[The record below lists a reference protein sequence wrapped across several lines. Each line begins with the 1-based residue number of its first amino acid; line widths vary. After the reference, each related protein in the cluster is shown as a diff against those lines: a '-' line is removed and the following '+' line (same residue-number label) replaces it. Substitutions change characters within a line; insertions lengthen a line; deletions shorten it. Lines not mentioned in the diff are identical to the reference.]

1 MVAAAHIAH
10 AANLKGKVIDFI
22 IQCHHYIVHFYTIY
36 TGLIQPTNTLNRKI
50 VWFYEKIEVRLQCN
64 IACISFHL
72 P

>member
-10 AANLKGKVIDFI
+10 AANLKGKVFI
-22 IQCHHYIVHFYTIY
+22 LSYNAIIVHLYTIY
-36 TGLIQPTNTLNRKI
+36 TGLIQPSNTLNRKI
-50 VWFYEKIEVRLQCN
+50 VWFLEKIEVRLQCN